1 MAKFLQYLMSLFL
14 FLAALPSH
22 PVIFW
27 IFSQILPVLGRQLQ
41 PLLLRALLL
50 LLLLEALRGEVEK
63 PHCQHP
69 SLQSPSSC
77 LAELKSASFSA
88 STGCSQLTPRLL
100 LT

>member
-1 MAKFLQYLMSLFL
+1 MCLLF
-14 FLAALPSH
+14 FLAALPNH

-27 IFSQILPVLGRQLQ
+27 IFSQILLVLGRQLQ
-41 PLLLRALLL
+41 LLLLRAPPLL
-50 LLLLEALRGEVEK
+50 LLLLEALHGEVEK
-63 PHCQHP
+63 PHYQHP
-69 SLQSPSSC
+69 FLQSPSPC

>member
-1 MAKFLQYLMSLFL
+1 MSLFL
-14 FLAALPSH
+14 FLAVLPNH

-27 IFSQILPVLGRQLQ
+27 IFSQILLVLGRQLQ
-41 PLLLRALLL
+41 HLLLRVLLLL

-63 PHCQHP
+63 PHYQHLF
-69 SLQSPSSC
+69 LQSPSSC

-88 STGCSQLTPRLL
+88 SAGCSQLTPRLL